1 MGAYSMTLFTDV
13 YAALEEAAYLAEQT
27 DKPHAIVRDL
37 EQPDA
42 MRVMSYTR
50 AWYDRREIIEVCN
63 PFLEGVA

>member
-1 MGAYSMTLFTDV
+1 MGAHGMTLFTDV

-37 EQPDA
+37 EQPTG

-63 PFLEGVA
+63 PFWEGAA